1 MDADEPTIASDT
13 AVVPASQRKPRQ
25 SLVIA
30 SNVFPMRTSAGGR
43 PPRLAHMAR
52 GKQKQ
57 ATDYY
62 RKAIAASSISA
73 AVAAK
78 AITNRCS
85 DRPGRSLK

>member
-1 MDADEPTIASDT
+1 
-13 AVVPASQRKPRQ
+13 
-25 SLVIA
+25 
-30 SNVFPMRTSAGGR
+30 
-43 PPRLAHMAR
+43 MAR

-73 AVAAK
+73 AVTAK